1 MSETLN
7 LIIYIDP
14 PVLNE
19 GVANLTFARVV
30 NNASKANVIFQSK
43 SADELNA
50 ANTLSWQESYQI
62 GAVIG
67 DLNDGALV
75 RICLTAVS

>member
-1 MSETLN
+1 MADTYN

-14 PVLNE
+14 PVLEE
-19 GVANLTFARVV
+19 GLANLTFARVV

-50 ANTLSWQESYQI
+50 ANTLSWQERYQI

-67 DLNDGALV
+67 DLDDGALV
-75 RICLTAVS
+75 RVCLPAMT